1 MDTSDPEIAFD
12 ESGICNHC
20 HSYKERIQNDLHLDE
35 KGQQHLDSIISGIK
49 KKYANHQ
56 YDCLIGVSGGVDSTY
71 VAYLAKKKYGL
82 RPLAVHFDN
91 GWNSELAVKN
101 IEQILNYLDI
111 DLFTYVVDWDEFR
124 DLQLSFIKASVIN
137 WEIPTDHGITAL
149 LYQIAAKKNIKYIL
163 GGGNIATEAI
173 MPMSWVFYA
182 RDLRHIK
189 SVHRRF
195 GAKPLKTFPAMSM
208 KRFLYYT
215 FVKGIKW
222 FPILNYV
229 NYNNESVMKIIQA
242 ELGWKYYGGK
252 HYESIFTRI
261 YQGYVLA
268 EKYGVDKR
276 RAHFATLVNSG
287 QMTRDEA
294 LDELNKP
301 KYDPDQYAKDYQ
313 FFLKKFGL
321 SETEFRELFERPI
334 QSHKSYGS
342 SAVLFEKF
350 GGLMRAVKEFAT
362 ANIHR

>member
-1 MDTSDPEIAFD
+1 MDTSDPEITFD
-12 ESGICNHC
+12 ENSVCNHC
-20 HSYKERIQNDLHLDE
+20 YSYKERIQNDLHLDE
-35 KGQQHLDSIISGIK
+35 LGQRHLNSVISGIK
-49 KKYANHQ
+49 AKYANRQ

-71 VAYLAKKKYGL
+71 VAYMAKKIFGL

-91 GWNSELAVKN
+91 GWNSALAVKN
-101 IEQILNYLDI
+101 IEQILNHLDV
-111 DLFTYVVDWDEFR
+111 DLFTYVVDWSEFR

-149 LYQIAAKKNIKYIL
+149 LYRIAAKKNIKYIL

-173 MPMSWVFYA
+173 MPMSWAFYA

-195 GAKPLKTFPAMSM
+195 GTKPLKTFPTMSM

-222 FPILNYV
+222 FPLLNYV
-229 NYNNESVMKIIQA
+229 NYDNESVMKLIQG

-261 YQGYVLA
+261 YQGYILA

-276 RAHFATLVNSG
+276 RAHLSTLVNSG

-294 LDELNKP
+294 LQELDKP
-301 KYDPDQYAKDYQ
+301 KYDPEQYAWDFQ
-313 FFLKKFGL
+313 FFLKKFEL
-321 SETEFRELFERPI
+321 SEKQFRELFERPI
-334 QSHKSYGS
+334 QPHKAYGS
-342 SAVLFEKF
+342 NAVLFEMF
-350 GGLMRAVKEFAT
+350 GGWMRAVKKFAT
-362 ANIHR
+362 AGVRR